1 MSFNKLLS
9 KTCVLVGA
17 GMLLFIVGCQT
28 QSKDDNILISN
39 LIKDAAK
46 VKSRGMPIPELYDK
60 DLPVLEVEEKAPDFS
75 FEDIKGNSYSLSDF
89 NGKVVILD
97 FTATW
102 CGMTFDERDA
112 FEQLKEKY
120 KDSLIIISIDT
131 YQLDSNE
138 DFKKYVKIYG
148 GNWIHLVDKDT
159 KIASMYGVKQT
170 VTTFMIDKN
179 GFITYKD
186 NWITSL
192 ETLES
197 ELSKILG
204 YTITKK

>member
-1 MSFNKLLS
+1 MSSNKLLH
-9 KTCVLVGA
+9 KTCLLVGA

-28 QSKDDNILISN
+28 QNKDGPLSIPG

-46 VKSRGMPIPELYDK
+46 VKSRGMPIPELYGQ
-60 DLPVLEVEEKAPDFS
+60 DLPILNVEEKAPDFS
-75 FEDIKGNSYSLSDF
+75 FVDINGNSYRLSDF
-89 NGKVVILD
+89 KGQVVILD

-120 KDSLIIISIDT
+120 KDNITIISIDT

-138 DFKKYVKIYG
+138 DLKKYVKIYG

-159 KIASMYGVKQT
+159 KIASLYGVKQT
-170 VTTFMIDKN
+170 VTTFIINKN
-179 GFITYKD
+179 GFISYMD

-192 ETLES
+192 ETLEN
-197 ELSKILG
+197 ELMKVL
-204 YTITKK
+204 